1 MANWGQVK
9 NAEMDEEKGDF
20 SKVYADSAE
29 CHLFP
34 VIKVTVLFLVQKRGD
49 TLTNENLCLFYE
61 GIFMP

>member
-1 MANWGQVK
+1 MRKWMKRRVILVR
-9 NAEMDEEKGDF
+9 F
-20 SKVYADSAE
+20 VYADSAE